1 MFQFSLRHA
10 CMMAYL
16 AEDDIFGISNPIYA
30 EAAYFSMYIYTS
42 PQTRTLYD
50 IAIFYMYP
58 PYDDSINTYQ
68 GQLAALLPD
77 MLTPAAS

>member
-1 MFQFSLRHA
+1 
-10 CMMAYL
+10 MAYRPASSKL
-16 AEDDIFGISNPIYA
+16 RPDADYPIYA

>member
-1 MFQFSLRHA
+1 
-10 CMMAYL
+10 
-16 AEDDIFGISNPIYA
+16 
-30 EAAYFSMYIYTS
+30 MYIYTS

-50 IAIFYMYP
+50 VAIFYMYP